1 MKPVSLEGRTAIVTG
16 AATGLGNA
24 MAAGLAAAGA
34 RVMLVDIAAEALEA
48 TAAALGENFDD
59 SRISCVAADVASPAA
74 AAEAVAA
81 CLDRFGALHALVNNA
96 GLGPV
101 SIRSNFISEP
111 LRFWTC
117 PPEQWRRILEVNAY
131 GTFLMSHAAVPH
143 MLAQGD
149 GRIVNLSTTWETMLR
164 PGLAAYG
171 PSKAAIE
178 ALSCAMTGELEGTGV
193 TVNTI
198 LPGLPADTG
207 LVPDDIGL
215 DRSTLLP
222 PAVMVP
228 PVRWLLSAD
237 AHWATGRR
245 ISAMDWDESLAPA
258 EALERCSEPI
268 AWPEKVTPVLPSRP
282 DAS

>member
-24 MAAGLAAAGA
+24 MAAGLVAAGA

-48 TAAALGENFDD
+48 AAAALGENFGD

-117 PPEQWRRILEVNAY
+117 HRN
-131 GTFLMSHAAVPH
+131 
-143 MLAQGD
+143 
-149 GRIVNLSTTWETMLR
+149 N
-164 PGLAAYG
+164 
-171 PSKAAIE
+171 
-178 ALSCAMTGELEGTGV
+178 GV
-193 TVNTI
+193 EFS
-198 LPGLPADTG
+198 
-207 LVPDDIGL
+207 
-215 DRSTLLP
+215 RSTP
-222 PAVMVP
+222 M
-228 PVRWLLSAD
+228 
-237 AHWATGRR
+237 AH
-245 ISAMDWDESLAPA
+245 S
-258 EALERCSEPI
+258 
-268 AWPEKVTPVLPSRP
+268 
-282 DAS
+282 